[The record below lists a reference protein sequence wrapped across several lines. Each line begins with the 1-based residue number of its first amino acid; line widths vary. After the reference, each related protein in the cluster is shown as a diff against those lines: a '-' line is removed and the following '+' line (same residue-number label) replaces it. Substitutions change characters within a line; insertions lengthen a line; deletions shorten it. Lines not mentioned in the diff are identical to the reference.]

1 MLGEENSDLGEEG
14 VLTAGQPPREVEEE
28 TGDQPN
34 EDWMRLRDENQRSL
48 VDMLS
53 ELIQEMGA
61 VNNRMIRIEMR
72 QGVADS
78 EHLQRGVLSR
88 IHGGWG
94 VGGRNEEGEGI
105 LDFCL
110 ASDMAITNTFFKRTP
125 DQYITYKS
133 GIRETQV
140 DFLLCRRNHLGEVKS
155 CKVIKGEGVTAQHR
169 LVVLDCVIKGVKRG
183 RKQGT
188 PKIKWWE
195 LKNER
200 LKQQFKERVL
210 NEITPKENANEW
222 WEENSNIIRR
232 VGEELLGKTSGRG
245 APQDKE
251 SWWWNREVQEKIRLK
266 KEAKKKWD
274 LSGRDDDKVAA
285 KAAKKE
291 AKKAVAQA
299 KARRKMRTLTT
310 KMIKGP

>member
-78 EHLQRGVLSR
+78 EHLR
-88 IHGGWG
+88 
-94 VGGRNEEGEGI
+94 
-105 LDFCL
+105 
-110 ASDMAITNTFFKRTP
+110 
-125 DQYITYKS
+125 
-133 GIRETQV
+133 
-140 DFLLCRRNHLGEVKS
+140 
-155 CKVIKGEGVTAQHR
+155 
-169 LVVLDCVIKGVKRG
+169 VKRG